1 MQEEILKTCGVEDLL
16 RKGPSN
22 AAAGFAPTELDL
34 TDEERKLIFEG
45 VGDDAPPNIPSTPY
59 KRIAESFKEGKLGEA
74 FGNPIIKK
82 SAYAAVGL
90 IAASFIYQAKKDRGE
105 QEIAGP
111 PLLPGG
117 SAYEA
122 MPSRASQVPNT
133 SMFSGYNPGTGYSVH
148 LEGSR
153 EQIESFTNSAGSVAR
168 GPINS
173 TMSRGL
179 PQLGRDN
186 FSEIAGSF

>member
-1 MQEEILKTCGVEDLL
+1 MKTYGVEDLL
-16 RKGPSN
+16 RRGPAS
-22 AAAGFAPTELDL
+22 AASGLSPTELSL
-34 TDEERKLIFEG
+34 TDEERRLVMEG
-45 VGDDAPPNIPSTPY
+45 VGGREPLNVPSAPY
-59 KRIAESFKEGKLGEA
+59 KRIGEAFKEGKLAEA
-74 FGNPIIKK
+74 FGNPIVKK
-82 SAYAAVGL
+82 SAYAIVGL
-90 IAASFIYQAKKDRGE
+90 MAASFIYQSKKDRGE

-117 SAYEA
+117 SAYES
-122 MPSRASQVPNT
+122 MPARSPQIPGG
-133 SMFSGYNPGTGYSVH
+133 SMFSGYNAGTGYSVH